1 MDRAVEG
8 LGSDSVEGRWPDAE
22 SDAAFE
28 LMVESVV
35 RDCRRRA
42 YWRPWKGN
50 QAPTPGHWGA
60 TRLRLAVEAKE
71 PDGRLPFTAINPRAA

>member
-35 RDCRRRA
+35 RDCPAADLLATQEREPGPNSGA
-42 YWRPWKGN
+42 LGCH
-50 QAPTPGHWGA
+50 QAQAGG
-60 TRLRLAVEAKE
+60 
-71 PDGRLPFTAINPRAA
+71 GS